1 MTETPHPLL
10 PATTPVTRPDE
21 HTVQVGGADGRDGV
35 RVWPAGPEVARL
47 LTGIDGRRTERT
59 LRGDW
64 SAAGLDDDVVEDLLA
79 GLRGAGLLR
88 EVTAG
93 DLLATDPG
101 PAAAARAGLELPTVA
116 AGRWRTRRQSSVVV
130 EGATRVGTPLAA
142 LLAAS
147 GVGRVS
153 VRDRGLTTAGE
164 PVVGGVAAHDEG
176 RPRVLAAADA
186 IRRASPL
193 TDLRPLPATQR
204 PDLVLLC
211 RPWAAVD
218 PLTAALQR
226 DGVPHLVATVRGDTG
241 VVGPLVLPGV
251 TSCLR
256 CADGWRREDDPS
268 WPATAAQLATARPA
282 PAGSTLT
289 CLATAVTAAVQAL
302 AHLDGGD
309 CAPGVLDAAL
319 ELGPP
324 TFQPRLRRW
333 PPHPGCGCGARQEGV
348 AEREVAAERGQW
360 GGE

>member
-10 PATTPVTRPDE
+10 PATTPVSCPDE
-21 HTVQVGGADGRDGV
+21 GTVQVGGADGRDGV
-35 RVWPAGPEVARL
+35 RVWPAGPEIARL
-47 LTGIDGRRTERT
+47 LTGIDGRRTERA

-64 SAAGLDDDVVEDLLA
+64 SAAGLGDDVVEDLLA
-79 GLRGAGLLR
+79 GLRGAGLLH
-88 EVTAG
+88 EVSAG

-101 PAAAARAGLELPTVA
+101 PAAASRADLELPTVA
-116 AGRWRTRRQSSVVV
+116 AGRWRVRRQSSVVV

-164 PVVGGVAAHDEG
+164 PVVGGVAVVDEG

-186 IRRASPL
+186 VRRASPL
-193 TDLRPLPATQR
+193 TDLRPLPPEQH
-204 PDLVLLC
+204 PDLVVLC

-218 PLTAALQR
+218 PLTAALHR
-226 DGVPHLVATVRGDTG
+226 DGVAHLVATVRGETG

-251 TSCLR
+251 SSCLR
-256 CADGWRREDDPS
+256 CAEGWRRDDDPA
-268 WPATAAQLATARPA
+268 WPAIAVQLAASRPG

-309 CAPGVLDAAL
+309 RAPAVLDAAVELRPPSL
-319 ELGPP
+319 E
-324 TFQPRLRRW
+324 PRLRRW
-333 PPHPGCGCGARQEGV
+333 PPHPACGCGAAAEGG
-348 AEREVAAERGQW
+348 VAAERGQW
-360 GGE
+360 AGE